1 MDRRRALSSL
11 AACLAGGITP
21 GIVSQSV
28 QAQAVA
34 VQSRAGR
41 QFRFVVSYPA
51 GGVVDF
57 AARTVADGL
66 NQATGSLVIVENR
79 AGAAGNIATEFVAR
93 QPGDAGV
100 FGVFSNSTLS
110 TNPFVPQLASKNVDP
125 YKDLVPVAAIVDMIL
140 VLAVTPQ
147 LGVST
152 IDEFLAKARSS
163 PQPLRIGLAGIGSPH
178 HLAALL
184 LEKSASLNL
193 ILVPYKGGA
202 PMIADAAGGHLD
214 AVFTTVP
221 VGGPMVASGKLR
233 WIAIAQPT
241 VINSLPGIPSLVNV
255 FKGATI
261 PSWVGVFAPTS
272 TPSSLVLSMH
282 EALNQVVNSTAIAEK
297 LRKNGLEP
305 LDQTLAQ
312 TGKLISDE
320 AVFMKNFLSE
330 FKLDFSA

>member
-1 MDRRRALSSL
+1 MDRRQALSSL
-11 AACLAGGITP
+11 AACLAAGMTP
-21 GIVSQSV
+21 AVWA
-28 QAQAVA
+28 QAQQVPAPLL
-34 VQSRAGR
+34 AGR

-66 NQATGSLVIVENR
+66 NQSTGATVIIENR

-125 YKDLVPVAAIVDMIL
+125 YKDLVPVAAMVDMIL

-163 PQPLRIGLAGIGSPH
+163 AQPLRIGLAGVGSPH

-184 LEKSASLNL
+184 LERSAALNL
-193 ILVPYKGGA
+193 TLVPYKGGA

-241 VINSLPGIPSLVNV
+241 VISSLPGVPSLVNV

-261 PSWVGVFAPTS
+261 PSWVGVFAPSS
-272 TPSSLVLSMH
+272 TPNGLVVAMH
-282 EALNQVVNSTAIAEK
+282 DALNQVVNSPAISEK

-305 LDQTLAQ
+305 INQTLEQ

-320 AVFMKNFLSE
+320 AIFMKKFLSE